1 MNINDEEAYDCK
13 MEEIIVSLEVF
24 ILEILAAAVKRLRDN
39 NAAFLQDVSNQNQDD
54 DDFWGNSGREFG
66 GHHT

>member
-24 ILEILAAAVKRLRDN
+24 ILDVLGAAVKRLRDN
-39 NAAFLQDVSNQNQDD
+39 NAAFLKDVPNQNQDD
-54 DDFWGNSGREFG
+54 GF
-66 GHHT
+66 